1 MSQLS
6 IIIAPGPWDP
16 EPWRQAFRAASAKR
30 QVHVWPDD
38 RRPGGGGPYVIC
50 SWKADPRV
58 FEEYPSPRAVFSLGA
73 GVDHLYVLRSR
84 PDIPVVRVIDPD
96 LTMRMVEYVT
106 FAVLYLHRQIPA
118 YQAEQKRHTWRPL
131 VQPAASRIQIGIMG
145 AGVLG
150 TACGKML
157 MQMGF
162 RVTGWTRSPRGT
174 APFPVLAGRDGLDEF
189 LKHTDILVSL
199 LPNTPETAGLIDHN
213 IFERLGRESRL
224 GRSYFI
230 NAGRGETVAQCDLIA
245 ALAAGTLSGAVLDVF
260 DVEPLPQD
268 SPLWAMENVLL
279 TPHIAA
285 DSDPDVIVAQILNDV
300 VSLERG
306 GPLENVVDVA
316 RGY

>member
-1 MSQLS
+1 
-6 IIIAPGPWDP
+6 
-16 EPWRQAFRAASAKR
+16 
-30 QVHVWPDD
+30 
-38 RRPGGGGPYVIC
+38 
-50 SWKADPRV
+50 
-58 FEEYPSPRAVFSLGA
+58 
-73 GVDHLYVLRSR
+73 
-84 PDIPVVRVIDPD
+84 
-96 LTMRMVEYVT
+96 MRMVEYVT

-131 VQPAASRIQIGIMG
+131 VQPAASRIQVGIMG

-162 RVTGWTRSPRGT
+162 RVTGWTRAPRDT
-174 APFPVLAGRDGLDEF
+174 APFPVFAGRDGLDEF

-199 LPNTPETAGLIDHN
+199 LPNTPETAGLIGHS

-230 NAGRGETVAQCDLIA
+230 NAGRGETVAQRDLIA

-285 DSDPDVIVAQILNDV
+285 DSDPAVIVAQILNDV

>member
-1 MSQLS
+1 
-6 IIIAPGPWDP
+6 
-16 EPWRQAFRAASAKR
+16 
-30 QVHVWPDD
+30 
-38 RRPGGGGPYVIC
+38 
-50 SWKADPRV
+50 
-58 FEEYPSPRAVFSLGA
+58 
-73 GVDHLYVLRSR
+73 
-84 PDIPVVRVIDPD
+84 
-96 LTMRMVEYVT
+96 
-106 FAVLYLHRQIPA
+106 
-118 YQAEQKRHTWRPL
+118 
-131 VQPAASRIQIGIMG
+131 MG